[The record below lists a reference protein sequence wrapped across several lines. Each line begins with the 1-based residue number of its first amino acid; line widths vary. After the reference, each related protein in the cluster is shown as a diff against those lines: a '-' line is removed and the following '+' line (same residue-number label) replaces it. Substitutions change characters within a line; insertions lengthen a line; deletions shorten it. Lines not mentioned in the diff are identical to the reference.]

1 MTCYKVVM
9 TCHWTSLVKIKCWIC
24 LFLRPAL
31 IIYMFVVLRPKFF
44 IVGSSFFFNFLDNPI
59 IKIFFHI
66 LRKINKFHIID
77 TKTQSKWVFNM
88 ICTINFFLKIKFK
101 MLKNYWVRAMGQT
114 NQFLILT
121 YLSNILFYLDRSM
134 NYQHPIYHAL
144 EVDILNHIVSFLPNL
159 THYIFFHVCITHP
172 HFL

>member
-24 LFLRPAL
+24 LLLRPAL

-66 LRKINKFHIID
+66 LRKINIFHIID

-88 ICTINFFLKIKFK
+88 ICTINFF
-101 MLKNYWVRAMGQT
+101 KNQIQNAEKLLGTGDGSNKPIFNFDLSIQH
-114 NQFLILT
+114 LIL
-121 YLSNILFYLDRSM
+121 LG
-134 NYQHPIYHAL
+134 
-144 EVDILNHIVSFLPNL
+144 
-159 THYIFFHVCITHP
+159 
-172 HFL
+172 